1 MKRRI
6 RPSLQIGPGVEKVVV
21 MMVTLNLYSGKRLA
35 TWLKLDCL
43 LKWHSALT
51 HVDTHF
57 ILKFG
62 ESI

>member
-21 MMVTLNLYSGKRLA
+21 MMATLNLYSGKRLA

-43 LKWHSALT
+43 LNSALT